1 MSKIIFIEYTKH
13 CSVMVNKKARRI
25 LNTENKPIVE
35 NQSGIKKEFL
45 YTVAS
50 VDRAIEL
57 LFILE
62 STAREM
68 GVTELGKL
76 LGVQKSTVHN
86 LVQTLLARDL
96 VRQTDSGRYTLGFR
110 LAKLGAAALDRFDIR
125 RLAEPVLKE
134 LAMEGNEYV
143 LLAVLNHGDIAIID
157 NVAPQ
162 RTTFLVPRIDF
173 SQTFHCTA
181 LGKIFLTFGPETLQT
196 AILTRSQ
203 ARYTPYTLVN
213 EKSLTDEIAKIRKKG
228 YAVACNETIEGVT
241 CIGAPIFNAHG
252 KLEAAVSISSSSA
265 RLTPDRY
272 QEMADILIR
281 KASAISRLIGY

>member
-1 MSKIIFIEYTKH
+1 MPTGNASPQDN
-13 CSVMVNKKARRI
+13 SDG
-25 LNTENKPIVE
+25 
-35 NQSGIKKEFL
+35 QKKEFS

-57 LFILE
+57 LFMLE
-62 STAREM
+62 ASARDM

-76 LGVQKSTVHN
+76 LGVQKSTAHN

-96 VRQTDSGRYTLGFR
+96 VRQTESGRYTLGFR
-110 LAKLGAAALDRFDIR
+110 LAKLGTAALERFDIR
-125 RLAEPVLKE
+125 RIAEPALKE
-134 LAMEGNEYV
+134 LAIEANEYV

-162 RTTFLVPRIDF
+162 RSTFIVPRIDF

-181 LGKIFLTFGPETLQT
+181 LGKVFMAFGSDWLQQT
-196 AILTRSQ
+196 ILKQ
-203 ARYTPYTLVN
+203 EKQRYTPYTLILDADL
-213 EKSLTDEIAKIRKKG
+213 LTEIDKIRQHG
-228 YAVACNETIEGVT
+228 YTVACNETMEGVT

-252 KLEAAVSISSSSA
+252 KLEAAVSISSASA

-272 QEMADILIR
+272 QAMADILIG
-281 KASAISRLIGY
+281 KARAISRLIGY

>member
-1 MSKIIFIEYTKH
+1 MSGTR
-13 CSVMVNKKARRI
+13 ARS
-25 LNTENKPIVE
+25 ED
-35 NQSGIKKEFL
+35 KKEFL

-62 STAREM
+62 ATARDM

-86 LVQTLLARDL
+86 LVQTLMARDF

-110 LAKLGAAALDRFDIR
+110 LARLGAAALDRFDIR
-125 RLAEPVLKE
+125 RIAEPALKE
-134 LAMEGNEYV
+134 LALEANEYV

-162 RTTFLVPRIDF
+162 RTTFIVPRIDF
-173 SQTFHCTA
+173 SQTFHCSA
-181 LGKIFLTFGPETLQT
+181 LGKIFLAYGPASLKKK
-196 AILTRSQ
+196 ILEQIQSRF
-203 ARYTPYTLVN
+203 TPYTLVSAAELN
-213 EKSLTDEIAKIRKKG
+213 GEIEKIKRLG
-228 YAVACNETIEGVT
+228 FAVSSNETIEGVT

-252 KLEAAVSISSSSA
+252 QLEAAVSISSASA

-272 QEMADILIR
+272 HEMADILKR
-281 KASAISRLIGY
+281 KAADISRLIGY